1 MCQVDS
7 NETSEEGTTISY
19 HSMNKA
25 MQANIFEFLIFK
37 AKSKKEQQTKQ
48 KKLDFINSKPNT
60 GNQKTNREKQRKYF
74 WSFCV

>member
-1 MCQVDS
+1 MITKSKWIHGRHLDPATNFTNQRR
-7 NETSEEGTTISY
+7 TT
-19 HSMNKA
+19 
-25 MQANIFEFLIFK
+25 NIFGFSIFK
-37 AKSKKEQQTKQ
+37 AKSKTEQQTKQ